1 MNIDLGGKSAVLAG
15 TEGALSSAIAQAL
28 AANGATVSRL
38 DPGAPGPRSG
48 GDGPFV
54 LVFVSGGAGA
64 SLEADGDVS
73 GDQQAF
79 RQFVK
84 QFAPGA
90 KRIVAVFSA
99 AGLVPVRDLPEF
111 SAAQAGLA
119 SLTRTMAMELGPQT
133 CVNAVAVG
141 AYDTGGAVHGSRLLS
156 HAAVKRPARMD
167 EIVAAVLFLA
177 DPDNSYMTGHT
188 LNVDGGWA
196 AGYARNF

>member
-15 TEGALSSAIAQAL
+15 TEGALTSAIAQAL

-38 DPGAPGPRSG
+38 DPGASGQRPGE

-79 RQFVK
+79 RQLVK

-99 AGLVPVRDLPEF
+99 AGLVPVRDLPEL
-111 SAAQAGLA
+111 SGSQAGLA

-141 AYDTGGAVHGSRLLS
+141 AYEAGGAVHGSRLLS
-156 HAAVKRPARMD
+156 HSAVKRPARAIDGPARDFDDMR
-167 EIVAAVLFLA
+167 FL
-177 DPDNSYMTGHT
+177 
-188 LNVDGGWA
+188 L
-196 AGYARNF
+196 AGS